1 MQNIASYIDHTL
13 LKPEALRQD
22 LERLCAEAV
31 QYNFHCVCI
40 HPKWIKTA
48 VELLEGKLPCICS
61 VAGFPYGTNMT
72 KIKALEAKEAI
83 SAGADEIDIVADLSA
98 IISKD
103 QRSVIDDILAVS
115 KVCKSFNPKVLLK
128 VIIESALLSDEQIIF
143 ACKCCNKAGADFI
156 KTSTGFH
163 SAGGA
168 SVQAVKIIKEN
179 AGYCKVKAAGGIKTL
194 EQAVS
199 MIKAGADRI
208 GCSASV
214 SIIQELSNGQSADA
228 NSL

>member
-1 MQNIASYIDHTL
+1 MQNISTYIDHTL
-13 LKPEALRQD
+13 LKPEALKED
-22 LERLCAEAV
+22 IEKLCKEAIK
-31 QYNFHCVCI
+31 YNFHCVCI

-48 VELLEGKLPCICS
+48 AEMLEGKLPCVCS

-72 KIKALEAKEAI
+72 KIKAIEAKEAI
-83 SAGADEIDIVADLSA
+83 IAGAGEIDIVSDISA

-103 QRSVIDDILAVS
+103 ERSVVNDIYAVS
-115 KVCKSFNPKVLLK
+115 KVCKSFSPKVLLK
-128 VIIESALLSDEQIIF
+128 VIIESALLTDEQIVF

-168 SVQAVKIIKEN
+168 SIEAVKIIKEN
-179 AGYCKVKAAGGIKTL
+179 AGYCKVKAAGGIRTL
-194 EQAVS
+194 EQAIS
-199 MIKAGADRI
+199 MIQAGADRI

-214 SIIQELSNGQSADA
+214 SIIEEADKRQST
-228 NSL
+228 NENLP